1 MSLSNDKTLSH
12 DEPRGLHWGWVVVA
26 SGFYCVTM
34 EGGVGDI
41 MVMIV
46 MLTVIL
52 LSAGNSHRD
61 PHGKPQTGF
70 SAREHSHH
78 FTSWRGSGIL
88 LLLASTFAKLPCKL
102 LLQLFLMHFV
112 GPIASMLMTQYGGH
126 KVCMSGGAMAAVGL
140 LAASYVNNI
149 PLLILFYS
157 VFTGLGFGLMYIPS
171 IVSCVPYFTKN
182 RLHPPPT
189 MRNV

>member
-1 MSLSNDKTLSH
+1 MNANWGCTAIVSIYVLGSGVMSLSNDKTLSH

-34 EGGVGDI
+34 EGGVSDI
-41 MVMIV
+41 MIMMIV

-78 FTSWRGSGIL
+78 FTSWRSSGKYFYSL
-88 LLLASTFAKLPCKL
+88 LPKLPNC
-102 LLQLFLMHFV
+102 
-112 GPIASMLMTQYGGH
+112 
-126 KVCMSGGAMAAVGL
+126 CC
-140 LAASYVNNI
+140 
-149 PLLILFYS
+149 
-157 VFTGLGFGLMYIPS
+157 
-171 IVSCVPYFTKN
+171 SCS
-182 RLHPPPT
+182 
-189 MRNV
+189 